1 MEFCCKHAL
10 AKSQQ
15 TARFA
20 PTIEQN
26 ARLRWR
32 FANRPRPMDATD
44 QQLIALLR
52 DNARTPVT
60 ALAQALRVSRATV
73 QNRIDKLEQEGLIVG
88 YTVRLRPEAEAH
100 RIRAWM
106 TVAVDGNKTRS
117 VLQALRGEPNVQAL
131 HTTNGRWD
139 IIAELRAETLEAFDR
154 ALDRIRL
161 IDGISATETS
171 ILLSTY
177 K

>member
-1 MEFCCKHAL
+1 
-10 AKSQQ
+10 
-15 TARFA
+15 
-20 PTIEQN
+20 
-26 ARLRWR
+26 
-32 FANRPRPMDATD
+32 MDAID
-44 QQLIALLR
+44 HQLLSLLR

-73 QNRIDKLEQEGLIVG
+73 QNRIDKLEKEGLIVG
-88 YTVRLRPEAEAH
+88 YTVRLRPEAEPH

-106 TVAVDGNKTRS
+106 TVAVEGNKARA

-139 IIAELRAETLEAFDR
+139 IIAELRADTLEAFDR
-154 ALDRIRL
+154 TLDRIRL

-177 K
+177 KL